1 MEDLKEVIT
10 TDEWDLYQKSVDYML
25 LYDLFEDTNK
35 NYRMYNGDQ
44 WYGLKTQGIEKVQLN
59 FIKPIVDYKTTV
71 INKNLWSIIYSSE
84 NFDNLEFKPLAD
96 SLCELLNK
104 RASKI
109 WERTKMNNK
118 IRIETLDSAIND
130 EGINYS
136 YWNDKDGLIENE
148 IIDKTDIFYGDEK
161 NSDIQSQPYIL
172 IRKRVPV
179 ITAREMAKNLD
190 VSEEKVKLIVGDD
203 DNLHNIGD
211 NNQWEKDAVCTI
223 ITKMWKEDGKIHFSK
238 ATRLVQLVKEKN
250 SGLSYYPIAHMP
262 WTPKKGSAR
271 GEGIVRNLTANQ
283 IEVNKT
289 LMRRSIVAKN
299 TAYPQKIV
307 NVDLIQNPNSVDN
320 VGAKILVQG
329 TTNIAEAFQM
339 TKPQQMSSD
348 VTQLQ
353 NDLIEISRTL
363 ENASDV
369 ANGST
374 DPKSASGKAILAIQN
389 ASQETLNGQQSA
401 LKDFI
406 EQIAIIWL
414 DHITTYGQNLVLQN
428 EIEEPMTGEKQIQ
441 NVSIP
446 NSALK
451 ALKASVKIDVT
462 PISSFD
468 QYAQELSLENL
479 LQGGWFSPE
488 KIDQLELYVDALPNK
503 SAMPKQKIQEII
515 KKAKAKQLYI
525 QQVNAQAQ
533 MMYQQAN
540 QYIDSTSQE
549 LIDNQTTPRQ
559 FTEEEIR
566 QDAAR
571 QAEEDYLAE
580 ISA

>member
-1 MEDLKEVIT
+1 MEELKELIT

-25 LYDLFEDTNK
+25 LYDLFEDTNR

-44 WYGLKTQGIEKVQLN
+44 WFGLKTQGIEKVQLN

-71 INKNLWSIIYSSE
+71 INKNLWAIIYSSE

-104 RASKI
+104 RAAKI
-109 WERTKMNNK
+109 WERTKMDNK

-130 EGINYS
+130 EGINYT
-136 YWNDKDGLIENE
+136 YWNEKDKLIENE
-148 IIDKTDIFYGDEK
+148 VIDKTDIFYGDEK

-172 IRKRVPV
+172 IRKRIPV
-179 ITAREMAKNLD
+179 INAREMARNLD
-190 VSEEKVKLIVGDD
+190 ISEEKINLIMGDN

-211 NNQWEKDAVCTI
+211 NNQWEKDSVCTI
-223 ITKMWKEDGKIHFSK
+223 ITKLWKENGKVHYSK
-238 ATRLVQLVKEKN
+238 ATRLVQLIKDTE
-250 SGLSYYPIAHMP
+250 SGLTQYPIAHFN
-262 WTPKKGSAR
+262 WTIKKGSAR
-271 GEGIVRNLTANQ
+271 GEGIVRNLISNQ

-307 NVDLIQNPNSVDN
+307 NLDYIQNPTAIDN
-320 VGAKILVQG
+320 IGAKIMVAG
-329 TTNIAEAFQM
+329 TTNVAEAFST
-339 TKPQQMSSD
+339 TKPQQMSTD

-353 NDLIEISRTL
+353 NDLIEITRTL

-374 DPKSASGKAILAIQN
+374 DPQSASGKAILAIQN
-389 ASQETLNGQQSA
+389 ASQETLNAQQSG

-414 DHITTYGQNLVLQN
+414 DHIITYGKDLVLQN
-428 EIEEPMTGEKQIQ
+428 EIEDPMTGEKQIQ
-441 NVSIP
+441 NVGVP

-462 PISSFD
+462 PISSYD

-479 LQGGWFSPE
+479 LKAGYFAPQM
-488 KIDQLELYVDALPNK
+488 IDQLELYVEALPQQ
-503 SAMPKQKIQEII
+503 SAMPKQKLQDII
-515 KKAKAKQLYI
+515 KKVKEKQLYI

-540 QYIDSTSQE
+540 QYIDSANQGVLE
-549 LIDNQTTPRQ
+549 NQTNGPRK

-566 QDAAR
+566 QDADR
-571 QAEEDYLAE
+571 QAEQDFMAE
-580 ISA
+580 QA

>member
-1 MEDLKEVIT
+1 MEDIEELIT
-10 TDEWDLYQKSVDYML
+10 TDEWDLYQQSVDYML
-25 LYDLFEDTNK
+25 LYNLYEDSNR

-44 WYGLKTQGIEKVQLN
+44 WYGLQTQGIEKVQLN

-71 INKNLWSIIYSSE
+71 INKNLWAIVYSSE
-84 NFDNLEFKPLAD
+84 NYDKMEFKPLAD

-109 WERTKMNNK
+109 WERTKMDHK
-118 IRIETLDSAIND
+118 IRIESLDSAIND
-130 EGINYS
+130 EGINYT
-136 YWNDKDGLIENE
+136 YWNDKDKLIENE
-148 IIDKTDIFYGDEK
+148 VIDKTDIYYGNEK
-161 NSDIQSQPYIL
+161 SSDIQSQPYIL
-172 IRKRVPV
+172 IRKRIPV
-179 ITAREMAKNLD
+179 INAREMARALN
-190 VSEEKVKLIVGDD
+190 VPEEKIKLILGDD

-223 ITKMWKEDGKIHFSK
+223 ITKLWKQDGKIHYSK
-238 ATRLVQLVKEKN
+238 ATRLVQLVKDTD
-250 SGLSYYPIAHMP
+250 SGLNYYPIAHMT
-262 WTPKKGSAR
+262 WSPKKGQAR
-271 GEGIVRNLTANQ
+271 GEGIVRNLISNQ

-289 LMRRSIVAKN
+289 LMRRAIVAKN
-299 TAYPQKIV
+299 TAYPQKII
-307 NVDLIQNPNSVDN
+307 NMDYIQNPNAVDN
-320 VGAKILVQG
+320 IGATIKVYG
-329 TTNIAEAFQM
+329 TTNVTDAFST
-339 TKPQQMSSD
+339 TKPQQMSND

-406 EQIAIIWL
+406 EQIAVIWL
-414 DHITTYGQNLVLQN
+414 DHIITYGKDLVLQN
-428 EIEEPMTGEKQIQ
+428 EIEDPMTGEKQIQ
-441 NVSIP
+441 NVKIP

-451 ALKASVKIDVT
+451 ALKASVKIEVT
-462 PISSFD
+462 PVSSFD

-488 KIDQLELYVDALPNK
+488 KIDQLKLYVDALPNK

-515 KKAKAKQLYI
+515 KKEKAKQLYI
-525 QQVNAQAQ
+525 QQVNAQTQ
-533 MMYQQAN
+533 LMYQQAN
-540 QYIDSTSQE
+540 QYIDSANQDM
-549 LIDNQTTPRQ
+549 IDNQTTPRQ
-559 FTEEEIR
+559 FTEDEIR
-566 QDAAR
+566 QDASR
-571 QAEEDYLAE
+571 QAEEDFLAE
-580 ISA
+580 